1 MGLYTMDYQRLCEQ
15 IFVLHDDIRYAAV
28 VDDSGLLIAGG
39 MRRGIDSI
47 VDQNNEELY
56 LAQTALRKSMR
67 QRYDATMGKSR
78 FAYVEREKISILTL
92 YMNKNTV
99 IVTIEPNVD
108 SHTAIDI
115 AQDALEL
122 LDENAETGQKG
133 CHRLYTY

>member
-1 MGLYTMDYQRLCEQ
+1 MYIMDYQRLCEQ
-15 IFVLHDDIRYAAV
+15 IFALHDDIRYAAV

-39 MRRGIDSI
+39 MRKGIDSI

-56 LAQTALRKSMR
+56 LAHTALRKSMR
-67 QRYDATMGKSR
+67 QRFDATMGRSR

-99 IVTIEPNVD
+99 IVTMEPNVD

-115 AQDALEL
+115 AEDALEL
-122 LDENAETGQKG
+122 LYDNAETAQQ
-133 CHRLYTY
+133 RSR

>member
-15 IFVLHDDIRYAAV
+15 IFALHDDIRYAAV

-39 MRRGIDSI
+39 MRKGIDSI

-67 QRYDATMGKSR
+67 QRFDATMGKSR

-122 LDENAETGQKG
+122 LDEKAETGQKG
-133 CHRLYTY
+133 SH

>member
-1 MGLYTMDYQRLCEQ
+1 MYIMDYQRLCEQ
-15 IFVLHDDIRYAAV
+15 IFALHDDIRYAAV

-39 MRRGIDSI
+39 MRKGIDSI

-67 QRYDATMGKSR
+67 QRFDTTMGKSR

-99 IVTIEPNVD
+99 IVTMEPNVD
-108 SHTAIDI
+108 SHTAIDV
-115 AQDALEL
+115 AEDALEL
-122 LDENAETGQKG
+122 LYENAETAPQGS
-133 CHRLYTY
+133 R

>member
-1 MGLYTMDYQRLCEQ
+1 MYIMDYQRLCEQ
-15 IFVLHDDIRYAAV
+15 IFALHDDIRYAAV

-39 MRRGIDSI
+39 MRKGTDSI

-56 LAQTALRKSMR
+56 LAHTALRKSMR
-67 QRYDATMGKSR
+67 QRFDATMGRSR

-99 IVTIEPNVD
+99 IVTMEPNVD

-115 AQDALEL
+115 AEDALEL
-122 LDENAETGQKG
+122 LDESAETAQQGS
-133 CHRLYTY
+133 R

>member
-1 MGLYTMDYQRLCEQ
+1 MYIMDYQRLCEQ
-15 IFVLHDDIRYAAV
+15 IFALHDDIRYAAV

-39 MRRGIDSI
+39 MRKGIDSI

-56 LAQTALRKSMR
+56 LAHTALRKSMR
-67 QRYDATMGKSR
+67 QRFDATMGRSR

-99 IVTIEPNVD
+99 IVTMEPNVD

-115 AQDALEL
+115 AEDALEL
-122 LDENAETGQKG
+122 LDESAETAQQGS
-133 CHRLYTY
+133 R

>member
-1 MGLYTMDYQRLCEQ
+1 MDYQRLCEQ
-15 IFVLHDDIRYAAV
+15 IFALHDDIRYAAV

-39 MRRGIDSI
+39 MRKGIDSI

-67 QRYDATMGKSR
+67 QRFDATMGKSR

-99 IVTIEPNVD
+99 IVTMEPNVD

-115 AQDALEL
+115 AQDAVEL
-122 LDENAETGQKG
+122 LDENAEAGQQG
-133 CHRLYTY
+133 SR